1 MIARFGI
8 GRLAVAAIAWLVAA
22 GVAAADTTVT
32 FRFNDPEAPQMR
44 QALDVFEQQSPGIK
58 VDMQRVTWADAQQ
71 QYLREA
77 AVGAA
82 PDVAQLAQVWPR
94 SFGAAGALRPLDDL
108 IAKTNIGV
116 AGWSS
121 MSRATCSRVLTAR
134 PTPFRSRSIPSR
146 WSTTRTC

>member
-1 MIARFGI
+1 MRAGFG
-8 GRLAVAAIAWLVAA
+8 LAQIAIA
-22 GVAAADTTVT
+22 GVTWWFFGSAAAAQTTIT

-44 QALDVFEQQSPGIK
+44 QALDVFEQRNPGIK

-94 SFGAAGALRPLDDL
+94 SFGAAGALRQLDDL
-108 IAKTNIGV
+108 IEKTNIGV
-116 AGWSS
+116 AGWDQYI
-121 MSRATCSRVLTAR
+121 AR
-134 PTPFRSRSIPSR
+134 DMQQAPTVRPMRSRSPSTPSR
-146 WSTTRTC
+146 WSTTRT